1 MAGWVSVEV
10 EAADAMVVGLLVLLL
25 TTKLVLAVLLLL
37 LLDVALGILRKERK
51 EAVAKRVMVALVSTA
66 YIIRNT
72 VK

>member
-10 EAADAMVVGLLVLLL
+10 EAVDAMVVGLLVLLL

-51 EAVAKRVMVALVSTA
+51 EAVAKGLWWEHWHWSVQL
-66 YIIRNT
+66 I
-72 VK
+72 